1 MMMVLTSTMIQILE
15 TRKYVRLGLFACLF
29 TLLFWGEA
37 CVPPEEEEI
46 ITTVELNPADSM
58 FQQISDWQDLRQSE
72 DLYPVLYHPNP
83 AYRYLAARSFAS
95 IQEPLAVDSIA
106 RLLNDPV
113 EEVRAMAAFALGQIG
128 EATAMPHL
136 IRGFN
141 NQDTSLQH
149 YPSRR
154 AILEAVGKCGDL
166 TNLNQ
171 ISGVTK
177 YTAQD
182 TALLEGQAWGIYRF
196 GLRQITSP
204 AGTDRMLELIR
215 PGLYPATVQLIAAN
229 YLARMPVP
237 LDSFAT
243 AIGDAFERS
252 SDTNSKMA
260 LAIALGKTRQ
270 PSALTTLI
278 GQYQRSRDYR
288 VKCNILRALSNFPYE
303 SCRTLVTEA
312 LRDPNEHVARRA
324 AQYFL
329 ENSDPEDAA
338 QWWRFAKDSL
348 PTPIHLELY
357 RAANRHLPAYRTEY
371 RDAIN
376 FELRQRLAKENTAYR
391 KAAVLK
397 ALSEFYWNYRYIFR
411 TGKDSNDPVIQTAVY
426 ECLQQIGDQ
435 ADFDRFFGQS
445 SRRVTQE
452 LASYF
457 MEGIRSGEAGAVAVA
472 ALALR
477 SEDRDYRPFIEA
489 DSISVLTAVQENL
502 ELPAMVETYNELGQ
516 TIAYLRGSGTF
527 EPLRPKFN
535 NPIDWKSLNSLGARP
550 RLEFDTDK
558 GEVVIQL
565 WPTVAPGSVANL
577 IELAKSGFLK
587 DKAFHRVVPNF
598 VIQGGSPTGDAYGSL
613 DYSIRSE
620 FSDIHYDQ
628 EGLLGMASAGPDTE
642 GTQFFVTH
650 SPTLHLD
657 GRYTVF
663 GRVVEGMD
671 VVHQIQVGDRIREAR
686 LEASKE

>member
-1 MMMVLTSTMIQILE
+1 MMVLTSTTIQILE
-15 TRKYVRLGLFACLF
+15 TRKYVRLGLVACLF
-29 TLLFWGEA
+29 ALIFLGGA

-46 ITTVELNPADSM
+46 ITTVELNPADSI
-58 FQQISDWQDLRQSE
+58 FQRISNWQDRRQSE
-72 DLYPVLYHPNP
+72 QLYPVLYHPNP
-83 AYRYLAARSFAS
+83 AYRYLAARAFAS
-95 IQEPLAVDSIA
+95 IQEASAIDSIA

-113 EEVRAMAAFALGQIG
+113 EEVRTMAAFALGQIG
-128 EATAMPHL
+128 EASAMPHL

-154 AILEAVGKCGDL
+154 AILEAVGKCGNL
-166 TNLNQ
+166 ASLNQ
-171 ISGVTK
+171 MSGVTS
-177 YTAQD
+177 YTVQD
-182 TALLEGQAWGIYRF
+182 TALLEGQAWSIYRF
-196 GLRQITSP
+196 GLRQITST
-204 AGTDRMLELIR
+204 AGTSRMLEFIR
-215 PGLYPATVQLIAAN
+215 PGLYPSTVQLVAAN
-229 YLARMPVP
+229 YLARMPVA

-243 AIGDAFERS
+243 SIGNAFERS
-252 SDTNSKMA
+252 ELPNIKMA

-303 SCRTLVTEA
+303 SCRTLLAEA

-324 AQYFL
+324 AQYLL

-357 RAANRHLPAYRTEY
+357 RVANRHLPAYRTEY

-376 FELRQRLAKENTAYR
+376 FELRQRLNKESTSYR
-391 KAAVLK
+391 KSAVLK

-411 TGKDSNDPVIQTAVY
+411 TGLQSDDPVLKTTVY
-426 ECLQQIGDQ
+426 ECLQQIGDRP
-435 ADFDRFFGQS
+435 DFNRFFGQS
-445 SRRVTQE
+445 TRRVTQE
-452 LASYF
+452 LANYF
-457 MEGIRSGEAGAVAVA
+457 MEGIRSGEAGAIAVA
-472 ALALR
+472 AQALR
-477 SEDRDYRPFIEA
+477 SEKRDYRPYIEA
-489 DSISVLTAVQENL
+489 DSINVLTRAQDNL

-516 TIAYLRGSGTF
+516 TITYLRGAGEF
-527 EPLRPKFN
+527 EPMRPEYN
-535 NPIDWKSLNSLGARP
+535 HEIDWELLNRFGARP
-550 RLEFDTDK
+550 RLELTTDA
-558 GEVVIQL
+558 GGVTIQL
-565 WPTVAPGSVANL
+565 WPTIAPGSVANL
-577 IELAKSGFLK
+577 IYLAQSGFLEG
-587 DKAFHRVVPNF
+587 KAFHRVVPNF

-642 GTQFFVTH
+642 GTQFFITH

-671 VVHQIQVGDRIREAR
+671 AVHLIQVGDRIQEAK
-686 LEASKE
+686 LLSSKE